1 MDLPM
6 TRRLLAALLL
16 LCFTS
21 ACAQQA
27 VFLSDPPGAAVFVD
41 GRQIGTTPCTYRYQN
56 GTGGDVQVEMA
67 KQGYEQVDFAV
78 HADEV
83 DGSARNR
90 WLAAGVVWSP
100 LWLGTFFTKKLKSS
114 YEFVLKKAPA
124 AMTAQAPGSEPRF

>member
-1 MDLPM
+1 MS
-6 TRRLLAALLL
+6 RRLLAALLL

-27 VFLSDPPGAAVFVD
+27 AFLSDPPGATVYVD
-41 GRQIGTTPCTYRYQN
+41 GRAIGVTPCSYNYQN
-56 GTGGDVQVEMA
+56 GTGGKVRVEMA
-67 KQGYEQVDFAV
+67 KEGYEQVDFAV
-78 HADEV
+78 KADEV

-100 LWLGTFFTKKLKSS
+100 LWLGTLFTKKLKTS

-124 AMTAQAPGSEPRF
+124 EMTAQAPGPATGPRF